1 MSTSREI
8 RQFETS
14 SLATWVTPK
23 MIDKFTPY
31 KKSEIKEVP
40 IYKTHHVIALEV
52 KDY

>member
-1 MSTSREI
+1 MENI
-8 RQFETS
+8 QFHEPE
-14 SLATWVTPK
+14 AG
-23 MIDKFTPY
+23 